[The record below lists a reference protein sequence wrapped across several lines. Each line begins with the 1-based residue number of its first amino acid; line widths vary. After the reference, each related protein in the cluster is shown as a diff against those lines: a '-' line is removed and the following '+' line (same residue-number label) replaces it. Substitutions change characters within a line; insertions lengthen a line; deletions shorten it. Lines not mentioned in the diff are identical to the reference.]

1 MLNIKD
7 YEVWF
12 VTGSQH
18 LYGEEPLRQI
28 AENSKKIVEYFSEGD
43 RLPVRIVYKPVM
55 TDTAS

>member
-7 YEVWF
+7 YEVWL

-28 AENSKKIVEYFSEGD
+28 AENSKKIVIFSEG
-43 RLPVRIVYKPVM
+43 
-55 TDTAS
+55 TDCRSDSL